1 SRFSGSTH
9 IVPPSPIKHAYL
21 SADAFAIR
29 MAGAIPT
36 FIGSRIVDPVDAEK
50 IISSGRADMV
60 GMTRATIVD
69 PNMPNKAKDGDIQN
83 IIACIGCLQACIGH
97 YHKGLP
103 ISCIQTPE
111 IGNEREVE
119 ALLNKKTENK

>member
-1 SRFSGSTH
+1 
-9 IVPPSPIKHAYL
+9 L
-21 SADAFAIR
+21 SADGFSIR

-69 PNMPNKAKDGDIQN
+69 PNMPNKAKNGDLQN
-83 IIACIGCLQACIGH
+83 IDACIGCLQACIGH

-103 ISCIQTPE
+103 IGCIQTPE
-111 IGNEREVE
+111 TGNERAVQK
-119 ALLNKKTENK
+119 LLNTQTIKKSVLII